1 MVNTLQCNG
10 RMGFYQTDPSRD
22 LRWAELV
29 ETHPRASIFHT
40 VGWLE
45 ALRRTYGYK
54 PVVFTT
60 SPPTGKLENGL
71 VFCRVRSWL
80 TGPRMVSLPFSDHCE
95 PLFSRPEELD
105 FVVGCLQAELEHQDW
120 KYLELRP
127 ISGSFRQEDGTEIG
141 FRTVHHYYLHR
152 VDLRPA
158 LEDVFHGLHRNSAQ
172 RRILHAERMGLVCET
187 ESSPKLLKDFYGLLL
202 LTRRRHHL
210 PPQPYIWFRN
220 LLDCLGRAAEIR
232 VAYKDKSPI
241 AAILTLR
248 FRNTCYYKY
257 GCSDRRF
264 NSCGAVPFLLWKAIE
279 SSKAS
284 GAEEFDLGRSE
295 DYAEGLLTFKDHW
308 APSRMPLAYWRYP
321 SVDGTGPSERWKLE
335 MAKRV
340 FAFMPDKLLAMTGR
354 LVYRHIG

>member
-1 MVNTLQCNG
+1 MIPSNG

-22 LRWAELV
+22 SRWAEFV
-29 ETHPRASIFHT
+29 ATHSQASVFHT

-45 ALRRTYGYK
+45 ALRRTYGYR
-54 PVVFTT
+54 PVAFTT
-60 SPPTGKLENGL
+60 SPPSGKLENGL
-71 VFCRVRSWL
+71 LFCRVRSWL

-95 PLFSRPEELD
+95 PLFGRAEELD
-105 FVVGCLQAELEHQDW
+105 FVLGCLQAELDHQDW

-127 ISGSFRQEDGTEIG
+127 ISSSFHHEGSAEVG
-141 FRTVHHYYLHR
+141 FKTVNHYYLHR
-152 VDLRPA
+152 IDLRPA
-158 LEDVFHGLHRNSAQ
+158 LSEIFKSLHRDSTQ

-187 ESSPKLLKDFYGLLL
+187 GRSPKLLKDFYDLLL

-210 PPQPYIWFRN
+210 PPQPFVWFRN
-220 LLDCLGRAAEIR
+220 LLDCLQSAEIR
-232 VAYKDKSPI
+232 VAYKERVPI
-241 AAILTLR
+241 AAIFTLR
-248 FRNTCYYKY
+248 FRNSCYYKY
-257 GCSDRRF
+257 GCSNRRF
-264 NSCGAVPFLLWKAIE
+264 NSYGAIPLLLWKAIE
-279 SSKAS
+279 ASKGA

-308 APSRMPLAYWRYP
+308 TSSRLDLAYWRYP
-321 SVDGTGPSERWKLE
+321 SVDTTGASERWKLR